1 MKTFLVPADG
11 QWHTLPGEVTGIL
24 ASSRNIEIDLL
35 PDWVGKARNTG
46 REPIEIEYSER
57 KPDAVSPIA

>member
-11 QWHTLPGEVTGIL
+11 QWHTLPGEVIGIM

-35 PDWVGKARNTG
+35 PDWVGRARNTG
-46 REPIEIEYSER
+46 REPIEIEYTER
-57 KPDAVSPIA
+57 RRDAAAPTA